1 MIAGTDARPPAKRRT
16 AFLKARRWF
25 RCCSFGV
32 PVSVSL
38 SFFAVR
44 VAAEQVPGR
53 RLPAAAPWDFR
64 GYSFT
69 ARGLLVQCACS
80 LIVAAAPTFGTAP
93 ADPCAGAA
101 GSSGTFFSP
110 AAFSSTP
117 PSLSPRS
124 PPSPLSRSVRGT
136 REMWRLRSWLP
147 RPLFILAGEAA
158 NERSAQPK
166 QGGACNNSGRPS
178 IFAEGPSAPRASGL
192 DRFLPPPIY
201 LSASLLL
208 SVAWQQP
215 PGSHLGL
222 FPGLGLLRLV
232 LTPSGR
238 VGTPFCCGCFPSA
251 SACVLFRTRA
261 RSIDSRR
268 WHHCHFPR
276 GITSVSLYP
285 SVAAGPSG

>member
-101 GSSGTFFSP
+101 GSSGTFFCP

-117 PSLSPRS
+117 PPPTFAFPALSSL
-124 PPSPLSRSVRGT
+124 PPVPFGSRDAGDVAAS
-136 REMWRLRSWLP
+136 E
-147 RPLFILAGEAA
+147 LA
-158 NERSAQPK
+158 SAT
-166 QGGACNNSGRPS
+166 AVYSGR
-178 IFAEGPSAPRASGL
+178 G
-192 DRFLPPPIY
+192 
-201 LSASLLL
+201 
-208 SVAWQQP
+208 
-215 PGSHLGL
+215 
-222 FPGLGLLRLV
+222 
-232 LTPSGR
+232 GR
-238 VGTPFCCGCFPSA
+238 
-251 SACVLFRTRA
+251 
-261 RSIDSRR
+261 
-268 WHHCHFPR
+268 
-276 GITSVSLYP
+276 
-285 SVAAGPSG
+285 

>member
-38 SFFAVR
+38 SFLAVR

-101 GSSGTFFSP
+101 GSSGTFFLPRGLLYTS
-110 AAFSSTP
+110 

-124 PPSPLSRSVRGT
+124 PPSPCPVWFAGRG
-136 REMWRLRSWLP
+136 RCGGFGAGFRDRCLFWQG
-147 RPLFILAGEAA
+147 RPLMSARRSQNKAVLAITAAGRQYLRKGRALRAHLASIDSCLPPSTSLRKPAALRCLATAAGE
-158 NERSAQPK
+158 
-166 QGGACNNSGRPS
+166 PS
-178 IFAEGPSAPRASGL
+178 WPFPGPRASQIGADAL
-192 DRFLPPPIY
+192 G
-201 LSASLLL
+201 ASWH
-208 SVAWQQP
+208 SV
-215 PGSHLGL
+215 
-222 FPGLGLLRLV
+222 LLRLFSV
-232 LTPSGR
+232 GQR
-238 VGTPFCCGCFPSA
+238 VCPFSH
-251 SACVLFRTRA
+251 TRA
-261 RSIDSRR
+261 Q
-268 WHHCHFPR
+268 H
-276 GITSVSLYP
+276 
-285 SVAAGPSG
+285 

>member
-1 MIAGTDARPPAKRRT
+1 MRGSRFCFPFFFRCSRSGRAGAAK
-16 AFLKARRWF
+16 AFA
-25 RCCSFGV
+25 RCCSVG
-32 PVSVSL
+32 L
-38 SFFAVR
+38 SRLFFYSSRFIGTVR
-44 VAAEQVPGR
+44 VLANCGR
-53 RLPAAAPWDFR
+53 GSDVRNSACGPVRGCRWQQRYFFLPR
-64 GYSFT
+64 S
-69 ARGLLVQCACS
+69 LLYTS
-80 LIVAAAPTFGTAP
+80 
-93 ADPCAGAA
+93 
-101 GSSGTFFSP
+101 
-110 AAFSSTP
+110 
-117 PSLSPRS
+117 PSLSPRA
-124 PPSPLSRSVRGT
+124 PPSPLSRLVRGT

-166 QGGACNNSGRPS
+166 QGGACNNSGQPS

-192 DRFLPPPIY
+192 DRFLPSPIY

-238 VGTPFCCGCFPSA
+238 VGTPFCCGCSPSA